1 MTLDD
6 RLNTLSQWLDNTAAG
21 STPDPGDLDRR
32 HHRRRRTRQVAS
44 SAVVIAVLAVG
55 VLTIVTLAD
64 GSSSQVAAGSAAD
77 DTTGSA
83 DPAEA
88 TETGSLPA
96 FVLAD
101 PSTDWELITPPRA
114 ETSPSLALAGE
125 QFVQVYVRFTTDQD
139 PFSNHQGALDGTIRV
154 AVGTYDESLP
164 DLFTGQSTDVTIAGR
179 GFEIVETDRPGFR
192 QLALVPIDLSERTYV
207 VTGRG
212 IDAETLIAM
221 AELIDPTAPV
231 PRIGPAPDGF
241 VVIYSGLPEFAAL
254 SIGAS
259 VTYQRPGGDG
269 TLTITTFDG
278 VAISC
283 FAHSWAYD
291 NTEIAPIGGDSG
303 VIAQIAGQPG
313 GTGSYRALW
322 NRDSDTLIHIVADGI
337 DRNELLRLADQ
348 LQLSTDPTTATT
360 TSLEL
365 VF

>member
-6 RLNTLSQWLDNTAAG
+6 RLDTLSQWLDNTAAG

-32 HHRRRRTRQVAS
+32 HHRRRTRQVAGF
-44 SAVVIAVLAVG
+44 AVVIAILAVG
-55 VLTIVTLAD
+55 ALTLATLAN
-64 GSSSQVAAGSAAD
+64 GNSSQLAAGSATD
-77 DTTGSA
+77 DTTSST

-88 TETGSLPA
+88 TEAGNLPT

-125 QFVQVYVRFTTDQD
+125 EFVQVYVRFNTEQD
-139 PFSNHQGALDGTIRV
+139 PLSNHEGALDGTIRV
-154 AVGTYDESLP
+154 AVGTYDKSLR
-164 DLFTGQSTDVTIAGR
+164 DLFTGQSTEVTIAGR

-192 QLALVPIDLSERTYV
+192 QLALVPIDLSGRTYV

-212 IDAETLIAM
+212 VDAESLIAM

-231 PRIGPAPDGF
+231 PRIGSAPDGF
-241 VVIYSGLPEFAAL
+241 VVIHSGLPEFAAL
-254 SIGAS
+254 NTGAS
-259 VTYQRPGGDG
+259 VTYQRPDGDG
-269 TLTITTFDG
+269 RLTITTFDG

-303 VIAQIAGQPG
+303 VIAQIAGEPG
-313 GTGSYRALW
+313 ATGSYRALW
-322 NRDSDTLIHIVADGI
+322 NRDTDTLIHIVADGI
-337 DRNELLRLADQ
+337 DRDELLRLAEE
-348 LQLSTDPTTATT
+348 LQLSTEPTTTT
-360 TSLEL
+360 ITSLEL